1 MRTREAVPGTTVAC
15 LNACVCTRAYI
26 LSDPDHVYTT
36 ATHAQVALCN
46 VRSFRGRT
54 YGPSI
59 FAISEAWRDARNG
72 SRRDTEVVHAAP
84 SRAVPSYGPQELIS
98 EAGRA
103 TQRRQPRTPLRLGQ
117 TQTPQRLD
125 RAPAGRTCGALV
137 KEAARG

>member
-26 LSDPDHVYTT
+26 LSDPDHVCST
-36 ATHAQVALCN
+36 ATHAQAVALWH
-46 VRSFRGRT
+46 VRSFRGRA

-59 FAISEAWRDARNG
+59 FAISEAWCDARNG

-84 SRAVPSYGPQELIS
+84 SRTVPSHGPQELIS

-103 TQRRQPRTPLRLGQ
+103 SHRRQLPPPRTPLRLEQ
-117 TQTPQRLD
+117 RQAPQC
-125 RAPAGRTCGALV
+125 AGRTCTALV
-137 KEAARG
+137 IAGAA